1 MFRRYWLFLTVAIAV
16 MTLPALALATD
27 LGNARLISVTPV
39 DGGCVS
45 GPTGGS
51 VQAWDVEPGKT
62 YTLTISNVTDCGN
75 GGTDATINVRVKSS
89 DKGNAEIVATKVV
102 DGTYQF
108 TYTLPATASCTLPIL
123 YCTVFGQPDGPGM
136 FTRRSDGGDYQAH
149 LRAATFGPGCTNPQE
164 IIGPF
169 CSPTPAHPLSWGR
182 VKTIY
187 R

>member
-1 MFRRYWLFLTVAIAV
+1 MIRRFRFLLIAAIAV
-16 MTLPALALATD
+16 LALPALAFAVD
-27 LGNARLISVTPV
+27 LGNARLTSVTPV
-39 DGGCVS
+39 DGGCVV

-51 VQAWDVEPGKT
+51 VEKWDVEPGKT
-62 YTLTISNVTDCGN
+62 YTLTITNVTDCGN
-75 GGTDATINVRVKSS
+75 GGTDTTINVRVKSS
-89 DKGNAEIVATKVV
+89 SKGNTEIVATKVV

-136 FTRRSDGGDYQAH
+136 FVRRSDGGNYQAH

-164 IIGPF
+164 IIGPG
-169 CSPTPAHPLSWGR
+169 CDVTPARPFSWGR
-182 VKTIY
+182 VKQLY